1 MRVDSNLPRS
11 TLVYFHFLLGCHK
24 DDMRKSRPNTSA
36 WFEDEKNH
44 KCIAINQTPLGMP
57 KDRITHLGR
66 SALSHPVFSHVLYF
80 DAEAATGACPVAKL
94 ELKTDEGT

>member
-24 DDMRKSRPNTSA
+24 DDMHKSGPNTSA
-36 WFEDEKNH
+36 WCENET
-44 KCIAINQTPLGMP
+44 TPLGMP
-57 KDRITHLGR
+57 KDPITHLGR
-66 SALSHPVFSHVLYF
+66 SALLHPVFSHVLYF